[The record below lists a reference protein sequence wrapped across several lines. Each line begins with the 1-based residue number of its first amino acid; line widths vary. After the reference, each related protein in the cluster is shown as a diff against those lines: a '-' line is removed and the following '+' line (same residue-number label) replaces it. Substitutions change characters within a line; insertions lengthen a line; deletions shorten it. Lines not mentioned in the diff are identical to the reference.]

1 MKSLFEEMGGTYR
14 QEGDYLIPEPLRCRT
29 NRNTRSASTGVCAAA
44 I

>member
-14 QEGDYLIPEPLRCRT
+14 QEGDYLIPNLHCQT
-29 NRNTRSASTGVCAAA
+29 NRNIRLANMGVCAAA